1 LLAPISNDV
10 EKKGAKLRDLRPFA
24 VFAIACRD
32 AEAFSTSLREISV
45 ISPIRVPDLS
55 RTRVSGLMRT
65 SEVRIMY
72 AALTSTMAVILL
84 FTGALAGSPQ
94 EKPDRARDEA
104 AIRDVVKEYF
114 GSRDRRDAATLAT
127 LFTADADQLV
137 SSGEWRRGREE
148 LVKGTLASSQQTTG
162 TRTIAIETIRFPLA
176 DVAIADGRYEITGG
190 SGGDRR
196 MWSTFVMAR
205 QDGRWQI
212 SAIRNMLPAPPAK

>member
-1 LLAPISNDV
+1 
-10 EKKGAKLRDLRPFA
+10 
-24 VFAIACRD
+24 
-32 AEAFSTSLREISV
+32 
-45 ISPIRVPDLS
+45 
-55 RTRVSGLMRT
+55 
-65 SEVRIMY
+65 MY
-72 AALTSTMAVILL
+72 AVVTAAMAVVLL
-84 FTGALAGSPQ
+84 FTSTLAGPPQ
-94 EKPDRARDEA
+94 GKPDRANDEA

-114 GSRDRRDAATLAT
+114 ASRDRRDAATLAT

-162 TRTIAIETIRFPLA
+162 TRTIAIETIRFPVA
-176 DVAIADGRYEITGG
+176 DVAVADGRYEITGG

>member
-1 LLAPISNDV
+1 
-10 EKKGAKLRDLRPFA
+10 
-24 VFAIACRD
+24 
-32 AEAFSTSLREISV
+32 
-45 ISPIRVPDLS
+45 
-55 RTRVSGLMRT
+55 
-65 SEVRIMY
+65 MY

-176 DVAIADGRYEITGG
+176 DVAIADGRYEITGR